1 MPIYRK
7 YSFSRFPVN
16 YVVGTQAKLR
26 FPQHNLS
33 QYPLR
38 WLYMA
43 IATLI
48 LVAHSCLALQAVALD
63 SPSNLELPSSEEIP
77 EEVARTEIITE
88 ARSNLDGRPINAVEY
103 AEEQTS
109 LRTALYAPGAP
120 QRFRDLVILLQVRR
134 LLRPFLP

>member
-7 YSFSRFPVN
+7 Y
-16 YVVGTQAKLR
+16 
-26 FPQHNLS
+26 
-33 QYPLR
+33 
-38 WLYMA
+38 LY
-43 IATLI
+43 IASTTLI
-48 LVAHSCLALQAVALD
+48 LVANSCIALQAVALD
-63 SPSNLELPSSEEIP
+63 SPRSGELPSPEDIP

-88 ARSNLDGRPINAVEY
+88 ARSALDGRSITAMEY

-109 LRTALYAPGAP
+109 LRTAPYPPNAP